1 MAPTAERISMA
12 TAPTDIAETNF
23 SPKITRNQQPKQTT
37 EKEKDQGHTTMTKIV
52 KNIKTI
58 KPNTMRQIENNKLT
72 TKDIL
77 PNLHTINTKRNQ
89 SMNKNVNIV
98 TTMEIVSTLIIGLCS
113 VYQLL
118 NCPMKGT
125 STNFVEATTCKICV
139 TIKIIAAKYMGF
151 C

>member
-1 MAPTAERISMA
+1 
-12 TAPTDIAETNF
+12 
-23 SPKITRNQQPKQTT
+23 
-37 EKEKDQGHTTMTKIV
+37 
-52 KNIKTI
+52 
-58 KPNTMRQIENNKLT
+58 
-72 TKDIL
+72 
-77 PNLHTINTKRNQ
+77 
-89 SMNKNVNIV
+89 MNKNVNIV

-151 C
+151 CSRITNVLDAESSKKAINLQKM